1 MLKKTTKAMNQDSS
15 LQLALIYRLVSF
27 LINLFINLR
36 IISLQNFVVDSF
48 LRINVLKELKK
59 MVERITPI
67 K

>member
-1 MLKKTTKAMNQDSS
+1 MNQDSS
-15 LQLALIYRLVSF
+15 LQLALIYRSF
-27 LINLFINLR
+27 LFINWR
-36 IISLQNFVVDSF
+36 TIALQNFVVDSF

>member
-27 LINLFINLR
+27 LIYLFINLR